1 LEEKPVLIRREGNLA
16 WILLNR
22 PKKLNALNAD
32 MLDLLESALEELDS
46 DEGVRCIL
54 LRGVGERAFSAGADV
69 SWLSGLS
76 VEEARTQVS
85 EKGHRVVMK
94 IRGLSKPV
102 IAVVNG
108 YALGGGCEL
117 ALACD
122 LRIASEKARFS
133 QPEIRL
139 GLIPGWG
146 GTQLLPR
153 VVGATRA
160 GEMILLGGA
169 VDAEEAHRMGLVN
182 RVVPPEKLDE
192 EAVRVAEA
200 LASGPPRALAVAKRL
215 LNLSLQG
222 PLEEGLR
229 EEAEGFSSLFSTEDF
244 KEGVAAFR
252 EKRRP
257 EFKGR

>member
-1 LEEKPVLIRREGNLA
+1 
-16 WILLNR
+16 
-22 PKKLNALNAD
+22 
-32 MLDLLESALEELDS
+32 
-46 DEGVRCIL
+46 
-54 LRGVGERAFSAGADV
+54 
-69 SWLSGLS
+69 
-76 VEEARTQVS
+76 
-85 EKGHRVVMK
+85 MK

-122 LRIASEKARFS
+122 LRIASEKAWFS

-153 VVGATRA
+153 IVGAARA